1 MNDGGWR
8 TRLRWVVVHPHDPS
22 VLAVRG
28 DGALVL
34 PGVAQLQPPIDR
46 HTAQPTAWWLR
57 QVLAGLA

>member
-34 PGVAQLQPPIDR
+34 PGAEHPGQVW
-46 HTAQPTAWWLR
+46 TADPGE
-57 QVLAGLA
+57 VLAGLA